1 MRFTAEQSIEIQK
14 KMIEAHEAK
23 LAAYMNRD
31 IAERTEFLEDLKRGC
46 ERMIETWQGLWP
58 DLMQLV
64 PPAETIANDDEL
76 AEEVLESAYCPLI
89 LEYTG
94 VFLKVVDVGDQRVRV
109 HYLGSSDTCLFD
121 KRAEISQEIWAY
133 FGKRLTEQVD
143 SLNDEFD
150 FEDKVEPVMDAV
162 WWELKSAYAKHGDIN
177 SLHEG
182 YAVIDEERA
191 ELWDEVRKTQNSKV
205 LSPEAVKE
213 LVQIA
218 AMAIRTLIDLK
229 AEIA

>member
-1 MRFTAEQSIEIQK
+1 MRFTAEQAAALQT

-23 LAAYMNRD
+23 VKAYADRKVADLLDLIENLNRG
-31 IAERTEFLEDLKRGC
+31 R
-46 ERMIETWQGLWP
+46 ERMIEAWQGLWP
-58 DLMQLV
+58 DLMPLV
-64 PPAETIANDDEL
+64 PTAEAIAGNDDMVNHI
-76 AEEVLESAYCPLI
+76 ADNPTPPLI
-89 LEYTG
+89 LEYEG
-94 VFLKVVDVGDQRVRV
+94 VILKIVDIGGEQVRLYYWGSTETRVFAKHPDIV
-109 HYLGSSDTCLFD
+109 
-121 KRAEISQEIWAY
+121 QEIWAY
-133 FGKRLTEQVD
+133 FGKRLVEQVD
-143 SLNDEFD
+143 SLNTEFD

-182 YAVIDEERA
+182 YAVIDEERL
-191 ELWDEVRKTQNSKV
+191 ELRDEVRKTKNSKV
-205 LSPEAVKE
+205 LSPEAIKE